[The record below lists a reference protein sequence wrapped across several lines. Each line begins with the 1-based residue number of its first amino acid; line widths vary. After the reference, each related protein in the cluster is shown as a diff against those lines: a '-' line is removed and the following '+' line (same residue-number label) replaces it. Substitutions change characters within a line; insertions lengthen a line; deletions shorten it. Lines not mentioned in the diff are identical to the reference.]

1 MSSRPFIAARVEEW
15 FIRRAEQVVTRLGWE
30 PQVIGYTGYGNQ
42 TEMRVL
48 GRLVLVPK
56 SSGVVQEAERFL
68 ARRGWRNFISLPCM
82 AREATVSYAGHELS
96 VGTDRQGYIDVK
108 VPSDGLAPG
117 WQQVTLATAGSDPVT
132 TDVMLVGADT
142 TFGLVSDIDD
152 TVLTTWLPRPFL
164 AAWNSFVLTESRRQ
178 PVAGMA
184 EMYTELLARFPGAP
198 IVYVSTGSWDTYAF
212 LRRFLSRHGYP
223 NGPMLLTDWGPTNTG
238 WFRSGRDHKSN
249 SLREL
254 VRDFPGVTWLLVG
267 DDGQHDPMIYA
278 EFAEQSPRHVSGIAI
293 RELNPVEQVLAH
305 GTPGERLDTAQVE
318 DAAVHRPTVRGP
330 DGYTLLRKVLQVLD
344 R

>member
-1 MSSRPFIAARVEEW
+1 MAAGKGIGWNTDIEVDQLGELNGVDAEGRPRI
-15 FIRRAEQVVTRLGWE
+15 
-30 PQVIGYTGYGNQ
+30 
-42 TEMRVL
+42 
-48 GRLVLVPK
+48 
-56 SSGVVQEAERFL
+56 
-68 ARRGWRNFISLPCM
+68 
-82 AREATVSYAGHELS
+82 
-96 VGTDRQGYIDVK
+96 
-108 VPSDGLAPG
+108 
-117 WQQVTLATAGSDPVT
+117 
-132 TDVMLVGADT
+132 
-142 TFGLVSDIDD
+142 VSDIDD

-164 AAWNSFVLTESRRQ
+164 AAWNSIVLTESRRQ

-278 EFAEQSPRHVSGIAI
+278 E
-293 RELNPVEQVLAH
+293 LLAH

-330 DGYTLLRKVLQVLD
+330 EGYTLLRKVLQVLD